1 MKQKPALQ
9 IFGLGGTIAMASSK
23 AEGAGVHP
31 SLSAA
36 DLIAAAPE
44 LSDVA
49 EIRAET
55 LSLKGSANLGF
66 QEIGGL
72 CDRAAK
78 TDCQGVVVTQGTDSM
93 EETSFL
99 ASLLYK
105 GDVPLVFTGAMR
117 SPTQPGADGRANL
130 MAAALTALTDDA
142 PKVSLVMNDEIH
154 HPYYVTKAHTS
165 NVAAFQSPVRGPIGQ
180 IAENTVYLHPASPSP
195 VFDMPAKFAPVA
207 VLSAFLDDDGNL
219 FDTILSAGYA
229 GLVVEGFGAGHVSET
244 VAEKL
249 SMIAQEIPVI
259 LSSRVRAGAV
269 FERTYG
275 YRGAEIDL
283 LNKGLV
289 PAGRL
294 SGRKARILLSLIL
307 GLDVPDWR
315 QEFLGVIRQV

>member
-1 MKQKPALQ
+1 MNKKPALQ
-9 IFGLGGTIAMASSK
+9 IFGLGGTIAMASNQ

-31 SLSAA
+31 SLSAD

-44 LSDVA
+44 LSSIA

-55 LSLKGSANLGF
+55 LSLKGSANLSF
-66 QEIGGL
+66 QEIANL
-72 CDRAAK
+72 CKRAAES
-78 TDCQGVVVTQGTDSM
+78 DCRGIVVTQGTDSM

-99 ASLLYK
+99 ASLLYR
-105 GDVPLVFTGAMR
+105 GEAPLVFTGAMR

-130 MAAALTALTDDA
+130 MAASLTALADGA

-154 HPYYVTKAHTS
+154 HPYYVMKAHTS

-195 VFDMPAKFAPVA
+195 IFDVPAKFAPIA

-229 GLVVEGFGAGHVSET
+229 GLVVEGFGAGHVSEAI
-244 VAEKL
+244 AEKL
-249 SMIAQEIPVI
+249 SAIAQEIPVI

-294 SGRKARILLSLIL
+294 SGRKARILLSLLL
-307 GLDVPDWR
+307 GLEVPDWR

>member
-9 IFGLGGTIAMASSK
+9 IFGLGGTIAMASNVTQ
-23 AEGAGVHP
+23 GAGVHP
-31 SLSAA
+31 SLSAD

-49 EIRAET
+49 DIQAET

-66 QEIGGL
+66 QEIADL
-72 CDRAAK
+72 CTRAAQ
-78 TDCQGVVVTQGTDSM
+78 TECQGVVVTQGTDSM

-99 ASLLYK
+99 ASLLYR
-105 GDVPLVFTGAMR
+105 GDAPLVFTGAMR
-117 SPTQPGADGRANL
+117 SATQPGADGRANL
-130 MAAALTALTDDA
+130 MAAALTAVSDDA
-142 PKVSLVMNDEIH
+142 PRVSVVMNDEIH
-154 HPYYVTKAHTS
+154 HPYYVMKAHTS
-165 NVAAFQSPVRGPIGQ
+165 NVAAFQSPIRGPIGQ
-180 IAENTVYLHPASPSP
+180 VAENTVYFHPVAPSP
-195 VFDMPAKFAPVA
+195 VFDIPAKFAPVA

-219 FDTILSAGYA
+219 FDTILSAGYS
-229 GLVVEGFGAGHVSET
+229 GLVVEGFGAGHVSEA

-249 SMIAQEIPVI
+249 STIAQEIPVI

-294 SGRKARILLSLIL
+294 SGRKARILLSLLL
-307 GLDVPDWR
+307 GLGVKDWQ
-315 QEFLGVIRQV
+315 QEFLRVIRQV